1 MEKLLVVSHTTD
13 NLSNAYDFAEH
24 RIPDIVLSSASNAE
38 RPEFELFS
46 ALLSAI
52 GSTSIIFTSDSIVD
66 GASAGEGA
74 PKISR
79 FTGTNIATDI
89 LSIHRNTISK
99 SQSNS
104 TLNRHFVND
113 RLYDLGRILLLGAST
128 GGIDAL
134 LRILSDYPRF
144 GPPILIVQHT
154 GKGFSKSL
162 TRLLDN
168 GAKIRVKS
176 AEDSEVLQP
185 GCAYMSPGQ
194 DQHLCLARLSPFRC
208 QLSAAEPRGG
218 HRPSI
223 DTLFESAVPH
233 AQRVSAALLTGM
245 GRDGA
250 QGLLALR
257 NAGARTFAQDAESS
271 IIHGMPSAAIRLGA
285 AEKVVGINDMAR
297 NLLETCLMHKAAY
310 ERG

>member
-79 FTGTNIATDI
+79 
-89 LSIHRNTISK
+89 
-99 SQSNS
+99 
-104 TLNRHFVND
+104 FVND